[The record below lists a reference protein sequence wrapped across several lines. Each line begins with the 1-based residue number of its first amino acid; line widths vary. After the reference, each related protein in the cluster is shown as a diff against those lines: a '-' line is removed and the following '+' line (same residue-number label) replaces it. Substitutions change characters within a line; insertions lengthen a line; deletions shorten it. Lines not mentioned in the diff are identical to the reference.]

1 MTRKKKHNSGN
12 AKVVYM
18 FESHKSLGKNNNWS
32 QIPVE
37 MSEEGHELRR
47 IADKTT
53 NRQALLHEYL
63 YKIPEPP
70 ADFSPLMKT
79 IFTGYHMKM
88 RAKRQAEFAKLELV
102 KNPISQ
108 PKQKEKD

>member
-70 ADFSPLMKT
+70 AEFSPLMKT
-79 IFTGYHMKM
+79 IFTDYYMKM
-88 RAKRQAEFAKLELV
+88 RTKRQAEFAKLELV
-102 KNPISQ
+102 KNPTKH
-108 PKQKEKD
+108 KQEEN